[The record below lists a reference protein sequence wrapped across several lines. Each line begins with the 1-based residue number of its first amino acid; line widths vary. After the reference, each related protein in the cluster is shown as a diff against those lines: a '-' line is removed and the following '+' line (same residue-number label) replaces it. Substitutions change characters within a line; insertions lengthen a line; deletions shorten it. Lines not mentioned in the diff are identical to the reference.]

1 MSLYEQSSEGMP
13 TFLDSHCLLHS
24 RSSAG
29 TVSDGPSKNW
39 YESWGILRATLEGL
53 EEGGMDPHSAILR
66 LLNIEMP
73 EERPILDTSSVAQ
86 FKGYLQTNYVP
97 SESERDLIKEFCAQG
112 SQKLS
117 RISMAIETHRARLTI
132 LRREYDSLVEVIEP
146 YKALIAPMR
155 ALLPELLQEIFI
167 RCLPT
172 RHYAVMH
179 TSQAPLLFG
188 RVCSAWRSVSLSTAA
203 LWSSVHVAVNFAEPF
218 FTGLPV
224 DNGYAD
230 TNPSTLERCQSLQ
243 TWLQHAGHCPLSISL
258 FFPSRFKEKIQPF
271 MDVIMPYSHRW
282 KALKLIQVTHEQLPG
297 LWSLH
302 PEDVP
307 LLEVLEISDLRWGG
321 EHDLD
326 SLRFFRI
333 PPNLS
338 SIALDYSS
346 SHMNIPVCSWDRI
359 TSLRLGPQMSFFNLG
374 PSQTVDLLAQCINLQ
389 TCRLSLPINSNAVDN
404 APSTSISRQITLSHL
419 HTLSVDALVLSDIP
433 FNIASILDHLTLPA
447 LQNLAIGSV
456 SRFDDIEPG
465 IATPI
470 LLDTMVILEKML
482 VRSSCALRELRI
494 RDVLQDLNALLRCL
508 RGLPGLERLDL
519 HRVSLDLVDASNLV
533 PFLTELV
540 ASASS
545 PGPPLCPKLHHL
557 GLINWDVDTGPD
569 THLFLKTLIES
580 RCQNPP
586 HKVPPLLSVE
596 VFLIRHP
603 IFDTTEFSQAML
615 PSKVKIV
622 GPPVSSRWKP
632 EATCWQ
638 GIPLQD
644 RDMIAGAITDF

>member
-1 MSLYEQSSEGMP
+1 
-13 TFLDSHCLLHS
+13 
-24 RSSAG
+24 
-29 TVSDGPSKNW
+29 
-39 YESWGILRATLEGL
+39 
-53 EEGGMDPHSAILR
+53 MDPHSAILS

-86 FKGYLQTNYVP
+86 FKGHLQTNYVP

-112 SQKLS
+112 AQNLS
-117 RISMAIETHRARLTI
+117 KISMAIETHRARLTI
-132 LRREYDSLVEVIEP
+132 LRREYDSLAEVIEP
-146 YKALIAPMR
+146 YRALIAPMR

-188 RVCSAWRSVSLSTAA
+188 RVCTAWRSVSLSTAA
-203 LWSSVHVAVNFAEPF
+203 LWSSVHVAVNVVEPF
-218 FTGLPV
+218 FPGMTV
-224 DNGYAD
+224 DNDYV
-230 TNPSTLERCQSLQ
+230 NPATLERCQSLQ
-243 TWLQHAGHCPLSISL
+243 TWLHRAGHCPLSISL
-258 FFPSRFKEKIQPF
+258 FFPSRFQEKLQPF

-282 KALKLIQVTHEQLPG
+282 KALKLTQVTHEQLPG
-297 LWSLH
+297 LWSLC

-307 LLEVLEISDLRWGG
+307 LLEVLEISDHRWV
-321 EHDLD
+321 EEPDPD

-333 PPNLS
+333 PPNLRN
-338 SIALDYSS
+338 IALDYSN

-359 TSLRLGPQMSFFNLG
+359 TSLRLGSQMSFFNLG
-374 PSQTVDLLAQCINLQ
+374 PSQTMDLLAQCVNLQ
-389 TCRLSLPINSNAVDN
+389 TCRLSLPTHSDVVHN
-404 APSTSISRQITLSHL
+404 APSKSVLWQITLSHL
-419 HTLSVDALVLSDIP
+419 HTLSVDALVLSNIP
-433 FNIASILDHLTLPA
+433 LNMASILDHLTLPA
-447 LQNLAIGSV
+447 LQSLTIGGV
-456 SRFDDIEPG
+456 SMFDDNNPG
-465 IATPI
+465 MATPT
-470 LLDTMVILEKML
+470 LLDTMLILEKLL
-482 VRSSCALRELRI
+482 VRSSCALQELCI

-508 RGLPGLERLDL
+508 RRLPDLERLDL
-519 HRVSLDLVDASNLV
+519 DRLSLDLVDTSNLI

-603 IFDTTEFSQAML
+603 TFDTTEFSQTML

-622 GPPVSSRWKP
+622 GPPVSPRWKP
-632 EATCWQ
+632 EATCWH
-638 GIPLQD
+638 GIPLED
-644 RDMIAGAITDF
+644 RDIIDGGNVCSLNARFKRLYSVNSDHWFLNSTHCSPLGRHHAKS